1 MKVSELVRL
10 RGRKN
15 KDYGIV
21 IKVGKTYFDVL
32 MLAGTWKGEV
42 WSQEDASA
50 WKVISES
57 R

>member
-32 MLAGTWKGEV
+32 MLAGTWKGAV
-42 WSQEDASA
+42 WRDEDASA